1 MRIFFLRLTEIG
13 RLADIEPTPEP
24 DPWAEKAEQFVFDGE
39 LAEFVRRYKDDL
51 SILVGEQD
59 GLVVA
64 VGVMYPDP
72 KFYATRLGSIVVD
85 HRARRSG
92 YGMAMLQAMVSEG
105 LKTGNVCWLVH
116 PNNAGMLICA
126 RRLEPKPDEA
136 SIDDG
141 YVMFIAP

>member
-72 KFYATRLGSIVVD
+72 KFYATRLGSIVVGRD
-85 HRARRSG
+85 VGSATANG
-92 YGMAMLQAMVSEG
+92 
-105 LKTGNVCWLVH
+105 
-116 PNNAGMLICA
+116 
-126 RRLEPKPDEA
+126 EP
-136 SIDDG
+136 S
-141 YVMFIAP
+141 